1 MIRSMTGFGY
11 CEYSEDNIRCT
22 VEIKTVNHRY
32 IDIFIRMPKQVSSLE
47 DRVRSIISAK
57 IQRGKVDV
65 YITFEDNSEDAVEV
79 VADERLAAAYSNAL
93 RNMARNLGI
102 EDDVSAST
110 LARFPD
116 ILKVENRQD
125 EERVGAVLEKA
136 VENAVAAL
144 VDMREKEGQKLK
156 ESLFLIL
163 NTVESYVEK
172 IRQRAPV
179 VVEEYKKKLEARVEE
194 LAGMKI
200 DPARLAMEAAIFAD
214 RCSIDEEIVR
224 LGSHIYQIRDML
236 EAGSP
241 VGKKLDFLLQEMNR
255 EVNTIGS
262 KSSDV
267 EITNL
272 VVELKNE
279 IEKMRE
285 QVQNIE

>member
-110 LARFPD
+110 LARFPY

-144 VDMREKEGQKLK
+144 VDMREKEGR
-156 ESLFLIL
+156 
-163 NTVESYVEK
+163 N
-172 IRQRAPV
+172 
-179 VVEEYKKKLEARVEE
+179 
-194 LAGMKI
+194 
-200 DPARLAMEAAIFAD
+200 
-214 RCSIDEEIVR
+214 
-224 LGSHIYQIRDML
+224 
-236 EAGSP
+236 
-241 VGKKLDFLLQEMNR
+241 
-255 EVNTIGS
+255 
-262 KSSDV
+262 
-267 EITNL
+267 
-272 VVELKNE
+272 
-279 IEKMRE
+279 
-285 QVQNIE
+285 